1 MRTPTVFRAPA
12 GRLCG
17 LTGQLLL
24 VVILVLGLLPTAAA
38 AAKTYWAERYDV
50 DLVIESDGRL
60 LVTETV
66 VFRFEG
72 GPFTY
77 VFRELAFTEL
87 DDIQV
92 VEASVDGRPLP
103 QGTDPGQV
111 EIELGRPLEV
121 TWHLPPTSD
130 ATHTFTLVYRVEGA
144 IRQLASADALFWRA
158 IPEEHDYPIAAATI
172 TLRYPETIPLLDK
185 PTVRGAAAAIVTS
198 PGRVVA
204 TA

>member
-144 IRQLASADALFWRA
+144 IR
-158 IPEEHDYPIAAATI
+158 
-172 TLRYPETIPLLDK
+172 
-185 PTVRGAAAAIVTS
+185 
-198 PGRVVA
+198 
-204 TA
+204 